1 MPFFHSA
8 NTIPKLGFLFEEGT
22 AEIYAEMRNVTN
34 DIFFLRVANKFEI
47 RNEMLVLR
55 NAISLGHSLTKCP
68 LNFSR
73 DLSNELRSEK

>member
-1 MPFFHSA
+1 
-8 NTIPKLGFLFEEGT
+8 
-22 AEIYAEMRNVTN
+22 MRNVTN